1 MTQNAYAW
9 KPDRDTA
16 ADLLADPG
24 TTATSLIILISK
36 ALESQCPEGLDPFH
50 LLFGS
55 PEQNI
60 DALDPIEI
68 WQDLEEFYRS
78 KICVAN
84 ENRVNAMLL
93 AMQGNAF
100 ETDAEAFM
108 AICNALAD
116 GDLGDMLDGVF
127 ELPQV
132 DEMWW
137 ALREVTLARGEMP
150 EFSPEVLK
158 AMENIAAGEDEN
170 EEPDNNLVE
179 IRFARMADEL
189 TALGAPVTLVE
200 SIKRHAGLE

>member
-1 MTQNAYAW
+1 MTRPEYVW

-24 TTATSLIILISK
+24 TTATTLIILISK
-36 ALESQCPEGLDPFH
+36 ALEPECPVGLDPFH
-50 LLFGS
+50 LLFGC
-55 PEQNI
+55 PDQNI
-60 DALDPIEI
+60 DPMDPIEI

-78 KICVAN
+78 RICEAN

-93 AMQGNAF
+93 AMRGNVF

-137 ALREVTLARGEMP
+137 ALLEVTLARGEMP

-170 EEPDNNLVE
+170 EEPDNNLVA
-179 IRFARMADEL
+179 IRFDRMVDEL
-189 TALGAPVTLVE
+189 TALGAPATLVE

>member
-1 MTQNAYAW
+1 MQTYAW
-9 KPDRDTA
+9 RPDADTA

-24 TTATSLIILISK
+24 TTATTLIILISK

-55 PEQNI
+55 PEKNI
-60 DALDPIEI
+60 DPLDPIEI
-68 WQDLEEFYRS
+68 WQDLEEFYRCR
-78 KICVAN
+78 ICEAN

-93 AMQGNAF
+93 AMRGDSF
-100 ETDAEAFM
+100 ETEPEAFL
-108 AICNALAD
+108 AVCNALAD

-132 DEMWW
+132 DELWW

-158 AMENIAAGEDEN
+158 AMENIAAGEDEA
-170 EEPDNNLVE
+170 EEPDNNLVA
-179 IRFARMADEL
+179 IRFDRMVDEL
-189 TALGAPVTLVE
+189 TALGAPAPLIE